1 MIQMTVS
8 LSPGEAA
15 SIIESAVLNSGASV
29 EQIGSHHSTS
39 PDGKAAI
46 LLVYDKYYMR
56 NSSRASLS
64 VLIENVG
71 GSTTVVAIGSGGSQG
86 AIFNFDWG
94 SAGNFE
100 KAVSKALQPYA

>member
-1 MIQMTVS
+1 MTVS
-8 LSPGEAA
+8 LTPGEAA
-15 SIIESAVLNSGASV
+15 NIIAGAVQNSGMSV

-64 VLIENVG
+64 VLIENIE
-71 GSTTVVAIGSGGSQG
+71 GSTTVVAIYSGGSQG
-86 AIFNFDWG
+86 ALFNFDWG
-94 SAGNFE
+94 SANSFE
-100 KAVSKALQPYA
+100 KAVVSAMEPYT

>member
-1 MIQMTVS
+1 MVRMTVS
-8 LSPGEAA
+8 LAPGEAER
-15 SIIESAVLNSGASV
+15 IIAHAVGSSGMSV

-94 SAGNFE
+94 SASNFE
-100 KAVSKALQPYA
+100 KTISQAMQPYA

>member
-1 MIQMTVS
+1 MVRMTVGIT
-8 LSPGEAA
+8 PGEAA
-15 SIIESAVLNSGASV
+15 DIIERAVGSSGMSV
-29 EQIGSHHSTS
+29 EKIGSHYSTS

-71 GSTTVVAIGSGGSQG
+71 DSTIVAAIGSGGSQG
-86 AIFNFDWG
+86 ALFNFDWG
-94 SAGNFE
+94 SAKNFE
-100 KAVSKALQPYA
+100 KVVSDVMQPYA

>member
-1 MIQMTVS
+1 MVRMTVS
-8 LSPGEAA
+8 LPPSEAA
-15 SIIESAVLNSGASV
+15 NIIAHAIQNSGMSV

-94 SAGNFE
+94 SANNFE
-100 KAVSKALQPYA
+100 KAVVSAMQPYA

>member
-1 MIQMTVS
+1 MARMTVS
-8 LSPGEAA
+8 LTPDEAA
-15 SIIESAVLNSGASV
+15 NIIEAAVQNSGMSV
-29 EQIGSHHSTS
+29 EQVGYHQSTS
-39 PDGKAAI
+39 PDGKTAI

-64 VLIENVG
+64 VLIENLE

-94 SAGNFE
+94 TANNFE
-100 KAVSKALQPYA
+100 NAVINAMHPYE